1 MGKIS
6 ALGIDLAKTSFH
18 IYGVDERGKCL
29 FNKALNREKFEL
41 YIANLPP
48 CTIFMEAC
56 GSAHYWAGR
65 MASYGHTPRLIA
77 PQFVKPFVK
86 TNKNDGADAEAI
98 VEAGSRPSMR
108 FVPIKTFADLDLQA
122 IHRVRS
128 RLVRQ
133 RTALVNE
140 ARAILFEQGI
150 TIALGI
156 NTVRVF
162 AQALLRGE
170 TKESVTPMCRE
181 TIADLMSELND
192 LDDRISVTD
201 KRLEKYAKE
210 HAVCQRLMTIPG
222 IGLLTATALIA
233 ATPDPG
239 AFKNGRQFSA
249 WLGLV
254 PRHTGTGGANKNRLG
269 GISKRGDS
277 YLRCLL
283 VHGSR
288 AVLRNID
295 KRSDPGAERLKEL
308 KTKKGWN
315 KTAVALANKNARIA
329 WVLLTR
335 DEEFSFTKMS
345 KAS

>member
-1 MGKIS
+1 
-6 ALGIDLAKTSFH
+6 
-18 IYGVDERGKCL
+18 
-29 FNKALNREKFEL
+29 
-41 YIANLPP
+41 
-48 CTIFMEAC
+48 MEAC

-86 TNKNDGADAEAI
+86 TNKNDSADAEAI

-108 FVPIKTFADLDLQA
+108 FVSVKTSAELDVQS

-128 RLVRQ
+128 RLVKQ

-140 ARAILFEQGI
+140 TRAILFEQGI
-150 TIALGI
+150 TIALSI
-156 NTVRVF
+156 KAFRAFT
-162 AQALLRGE
+162 QALLQGE
-170 TKESVTPMCRE
+170 TKESITPTCRE
-181 TIADLMSELND
+181 TIADLMSELCD
-192 LDDRISVTD
+192 LDERISVTEQ
-201 KRLEKYAKE
+201 RLERYAKA
-210 HAVCQRLMTIPG
+210 HPVCQRLMTIPG
-222 IGLLTATALIA
+222 IGLMTATALIA
-233 ATPDPG
+233 AVPDPG

-288 AVLRNID
+288 AALRQID
-295 KRSDPGAERLKEL
+295 RRTDPGAERLKALRER
-308 KTKKGWN
+308 KGWN

-329 WVLLTR
+329 WVLLTK
-335 DEEFSFTKMS
+335 EETFNVTKMA